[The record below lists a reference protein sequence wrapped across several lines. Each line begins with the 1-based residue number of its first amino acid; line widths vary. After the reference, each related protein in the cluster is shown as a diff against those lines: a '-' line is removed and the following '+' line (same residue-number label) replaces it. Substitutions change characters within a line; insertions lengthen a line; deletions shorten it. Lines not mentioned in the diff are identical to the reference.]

1 MLSQLKRDIFQTFK
15 SRLFSAVAIV
25 VDETF
30 TGDFSSCALKLHI
43 ITVAGIGITTA
54 GTPTT
59 TTTTTTANS
68 TTVVRIYHGCRGLR
82 LLCVQLVILTFML
95 VPFARCLSTL
105 LPKVF
110 GLKLYWNASNTLLPR
125 ARFVRYSRVSCGN
138 KAPRCSCSSVKF
150 PTAGTK
156 RMRTKEKQKKYQSQ
170 LKLEA

>member
-30 TGDFSSCALKLHI
+30 TGDFCSLSFPCS
-43 ITVAGIGITTA
+43 V
-54 GTPTT
+54 
-59 TTTTTTANS
+59 
-68 TTVVRIYHGCRGLR
+68 
-82 LLCVQLVILTFML
+82 CV
-95 VPFARCLSTL
+95 
-105 LPKVF
+105 
-110 GLKLYWNASNTLLPR
+110 
-125 ARFVRYSRVSCGN
+125 VRYSRVSCGN